1 MWTSG
6 FNRYKNV
13 YTYRSQEFRTSSK
26 NYAINLD
33 SSYYLFIK
41 KTLNMQLNMI
51 LIVLMEFEYIR
62 YSFLNFTTD
71 LMNTMQ
77 FK

>member
-13 YTYRSQEFRTSSK
+13 YTYRSQEFRTSLK

-41 KTLNMQLNMI
+41 KNI
-51 LIVLMEFEYIR
+51 KHAIEHDIDSAYGVWIH
-62 YSFLNFTTD
+62 
-71 LMNTMQ
+71 
-77 FK
+77 